1 MFLCGI
7 LILFFAW
14 LLIHAFIYSKSQSQ
28 YRIIEGLDPSAS
40 NPAPNTG
47 ATTGPA
53 TTGPATT
60 APATATPATTAP
72 STTTIQ
78 TQIDENTAEI
88 AILKTQIAS
97 LNATATQLNASMIQN
112 EAGIKNNTAL
122 IQKVVQSQN
131 SMQIKLA
138 NMKSAQ

>member
-14 LLIHAFIYSKSQSQ
+14 LLIHAFIYSKSKSQ

-40 NPAPNTG
+40 P
-47 ATTGPA
+47 
-53 TTGPATT
+53 TT
-60 APATATPATTAP
+60 APTTAP
-72 STTTIQ
+72 TTPVGSEGALTPSQ
-78 TQIDENTAEI
+78 TQIDENTAQI

-97 LNATATQLNASMIQN
+97 LINTATQLNAATLQN
-112 EAGIKNNTAL
+112 EVGIKNNVDG
-122 IQKVVQSQN
+122 IQKVVKSQAD
-131 SMQIKLA
+131 MQTKLA

>member
-1 MFLCGI
+1 MILCGI

-14 LLIHAFIYSKSQSQ
+14 LLIHAFIYSKSNSQ

-40 NPAPNTG
+40 P
-47 ATTGPA
+47 
-53 TTGPATT
+53 TT
-60 APATATPATTAP
+60 APTAPTAPTTAP
-72 STTTIQ
+72 TTATLSAGTLTPSQ

-97 LNATATQLNASMIQN
+97 LINTATQLNSATLQN
-112 EAGIKNNTAL
+112 EVGIKNNVDG
-122 IQKVVQSQN
+122 IQKVVKSQAD
-131 SMQIKLA
+131 MQTKLA